1 MNALVIGVGNAMRGD
16 DGAGLAVARALAA
29 RVGPGV
35 RVMEASGEGAALMD
49 AWCGAETV
57 ILVDAARSGA
67 PPGTIHR
74 FDAVRE
80 PMPAR
85 FFHYSTHAFSVAEA
99 VELARVLGALPPRL
113 LVFGIEGRTFEAGA
127 ALSPEAARAAEEAA
141 EEIARLLAGEHPPA
155 R

>member
-49 AWCGAETV
+49 AWRDAETV

-67 PPGTIHR
+67 SPGTIHR
-74 FDAVRE
+74 FDAAKE

-113 LVFGIEGRTFEAGA
+113 FVFGIEGRTFEAGA
-127 ALSPEAARAAEEAA
+127 ALSPEVARAAEEAA
-141 EEIARLLAGEHPPA
+141 EEIARLLAAEHPPA

>member
-29 RVGPGV
+29 RVPPGV

-49 AWCGAETV
+49 AWRGAGTV
-57 ILVDAARSGA
+57 LLVDAARSGA

-74 FDAVRE
+74 FDAVKE

-113 LVFGIEGRTFEAGA
+113 LVYGIEGRTFEAGA
-127 ALSPEAARAAEEAA
+127 ALSSEVARAVADVTA
-141 EEIARLLAGEHPPA
+141 EIARLLAGEHPPA

>member
-49 AWCGAETV
+49 AWRGAETV
-57 ILVDAARSGA
+57 VLVDAARSGA

-74 FDAVRE
+74 FDAAKE

-113 LVFGIEGRTFEAGA
+113 LVFGIEGRTFEAGV